1 MDPEL
6 LEQIERARGMT
17 GAEKVRESLQLYDRS
32 RRMIMDGLRSENPG
46 ADDAVIRQLFIERL
60 QLNRSMEVLLMVAQP
75 EEAGPHSRLASTGLP
90 MGARGAL
97 TEQRSM
103 G

>member
-6 LEQIERARGMT
+6 LRQIERARGMT

-32 RRMIMDGLRSENPG
+32 RRMIMDGLRSENPDAG
-46 ADDAVIRQLFIERL
+46 DAVIRQLFIERL
-60 QLNRSMEVLLMVAQP
+60 RLNRSTEVLRMVAQP
-75 EEAGPHSRLASTGLP
+75 EEAASHGRLASTGLP
-90 MGARGAL
+90 MGALGSL